1 MVVSISE
8 LQSRI
13 DRLDGFYKA
22 LKNQEQDLIQE
33 VASLKKNIDLL
44 TKVSA
49 VIKHLLDI
57 MVKDEINKMAGL
69 VTYGL
74 KAIFED
80 QDLSFKPV
88 ISKKNERIYIE
99 LKTANKGV
107 EGDFG
112 SYGGSVAVIESFLLR
127 VICMLKMGLARLIL
141 LDETFAPI
149 GDEYI
154 QNTSKLVGEL
164 SKKLG
169 LDVLL
174 VTHQPGFKNYANK
187 VYRVEDSPNG
197 LIMEREK

>member
-1 MVVSISE
+1 MNLTDI
-8 LQSRI
+8 QSRI
-13 DRLDGFYKA
+13 DRLEGFYQA
-22 LKNQEQDLIQE
+22 LKGQEKTIAE
-33 VASLKKNIDLL
+33 EITELKADNELL
-44 TKVSA
+44 TKASV
-49 VIKHLLDI
+49 VIKHLLDT

-74 KAIFED
+74 RAVFED

-99 LKTANKGV
+99 LKTANKGI
-107 EGDFG
+107 EGEFG

-127 VICMLKMGLARLIL
+127 VICMLKMKLARVIL

-154 QNTSKLVGEL
+154 QSTSKLVGEL
-164 SKKLG
+164 AKKLG

-174 VTHQPGFKNYANK
+174 VTHQPEFKNYANK
-187 VYRVEDSPNG
+187 VYRVTDSPNG
-197 LIMEREK
+197 LLMEREK

>member
-1 MVVSISE
+1 MTTSAIE
-8 LQSRI
+8 IQSRL
-13 DRLDGFYKA
+13 DRLDGFYQA
-22 LKNQEQDLIQE
+22 LRNQEQGLTQE
-33 VASLKKNIDLL
+33 IADLKKSIDLL
-44 TKVSA
+44 TKASA
-49 VIKHLLDI
+49 VIKHLLDV

-127 VICMLKMGLARLIL
+127 VICMLKMNLARLIL

-154 QNTSKLVGEL
+154 QNTSKLIGEL
-164 SKKLG
+164 AKKLG

-174 VTHQPGFKNYANK
+174 VTHQPDFKNYANR
-187 VYRVEDSPNG
+187 VYRVKDSPSG
-197 LIMEREK
+197 LLMEREK